1 MALIL
6 NGVRLS
12 EDGPEGKGISAMEPP
27 RRRSTFPLFALQ
39 THLDYDFS
47 PARMTTTD
55 ILLCDGC
62 GQPASS
68 EHLARR
74 LQRLEW
80 TTRYRPVHIGTV
92 LLGAFAPE
100 DTATFLYANSNTGDF
115 IGEAGNVLASSGI
128 SQNGKSSE
136 ATLAEFQRAG
146 FLLTY
151 VLECPLNPGV
161 HDEAAIQG
169 LLRSRFPALLARV
182 RRSLRPKRIVPIS
195 SALESLMESVGA
207 GELGCSVVLDGGKPF
222 ALDRPA
228 PDLAIAHLNQV
239 LTAPNL

>member
-1 MALIL
+1 
-6 NGVRLS
+6 
-12 EDGPEGKGISAMEPP
+12 
-27 RRRSTFPLFALQ
+27 
-39 THLDYDFS
+39 
-47 PARMTTTD
+47 MTKTD

-68 EHLARR
+68 EHTARR

-80 TTRYRPVHIGTV
+80 TTRYRPLHIGTV

-100 DTATFLYANSNTGDF
+100 DAATFLYAISNTGDF
-115 IGEAGNVLASSGI
+115 IGEAGNVLASSGV

-136 ATLAEFQRAG
+136 AALAEFQRAG

-161 HDEAAIQG
+161 NDEAAIHG
-169 LLRSRFPALLARV
+169 LLRSRLPALLARI
-182 RRSLRPKRIVPIS
+182 RRSLKPKRIVPIS
-195 SALESLMESVGA
+195 SALESLMESLGA

-222 ALDRPA
+222 ALDSAA
-228 PDLAIAHLNQV
+228 PGLAIARLNQV
-239 LTAPNL
+239 LTRAAAPNL

>member
-1 MALIL
+1 
-6 NGVRLS
+6 
-12 EDGPEGKGISAMEPP
+12 
-27 RRRSTFPLFALQ
+27 
-39 THLDYDFS
+39 
-47 PARMTTTD
+47 MTKTD
-55 ILLCDGC
+55 TLLCDGC

-68 EHLARR
+68 EHIARR

-100 DTATFLYANSNTGDF
+100 DAATFLYATSNTGDF
-115 IGEAGNVLASSGI
+115 IGEAGNVLASSGV

-151 VLECPLNPGV
+151 VLECPLNPEV
-161 HDEAAIQG
+161 HEGAAIDG
-169 LLRSRFPALLARV
+169 LLRSRLPALLARV

-195 SALESLMESVGA
+195 SALESLIGSLGA

-222 ALDRPA
+222 ALDSAA
-228 PDLAIAHLNQV
+228 PELAIARLNQI
-239 LTAPNL
+239 LTRAAAPNQ

>member
-1 MALIL
+1 
-6 NGVRLS
+6 
-12 EDGPEGKGISAMEPP
+12 
-27 RRRSTFPLFALQ
+27 
-39 THLDYDFS
+39 
-47 PARMTTTD
+47 MTNTD
-55 ILLCDGC
+55 LLLCDGC

-68 EHLARR
+68 EHIAKR

-80 TTRYRPVHIGTV
+80 TTRYRPLHIGTV

-100 DTATFLYANSNTGDF
+100 DAATFLYAIPNTGEF
-115 IGEAGNVLASSGI
+115 SGEARNVLASSGV

-161 HDEAAIQG
+161 SDETAIQG
-169 LLRSRFPALLARV
+169 LLRSRLPALLARV

-195 SALESLMESVGA
+195 SALESLMESLGE
-207 GELGCSVVLDGGKPF
+207 GELGCSVLLDGGKPF
-222 ALDRPA
+222 GLDSAA
-228 PDLAIAHLNQV
+228 PDLAIARLNQV
-239 LTAPNL
+239 LTRTNAPNQ

>member
-1 MALIL
+1 MVY
-6 NGVRLS
+6 VRGRRLRS
-12 EDGPEGKGISAMEPP
+12 QGIFGIESP
-27 RRRSTFPLFALQ
+27 RRQSAFLLFALP
-39 THLDYDFS
+39 THLDYDFL
-47 PARMTTTD
+47 PARMTKTD

-68 EHLARR
+68 EHIARR

-100 DTATFLYANSNTGDF
+100 DAATFLYAISNTGDF

-136 ATLAEFQRAG
+136 ATLAELHRAG

-151 VLECPLNPGV
+151 GLACPLNPGV
-161 HDEAAIQG
+161 HDEATIQG
-169 LLRSRFPALLARV
+169 LLRSRLPALLARV

-195 SALESLMESVGA
+195 SALESLMESVG
-207 GELGCSVVLDGGKPF
+207 
-222 ALDRPA
+222 
-228 PDLAIAHLNQV
+228 
-239 LTAPNL
+239 